1 MAAATP
7 ANSANRRRRVM
18 LIGRLASKSSV
29 SARKKPVRGLHETAI
44 SPTFLD
50 FSGLRGF
57 NARNPRKDVLFDP
70 PPGPRGRRST
80 PDSAMR
86 PRAQKCLVMALA
98 LCRSTLGRHHP
109 RRRVIQYPGAA
120 RFDRE
125 AAAYWIPRF
134 RGV

>member
-1 MAAATP
+1 MAAAAA
-7 ANSANRRRRVM
+7 ANSPIRRRRLSFM
-18 LIGRLASKSSV
+18 ARIGPKSPA
-29 SARKKPVRGLHETAI
+29 SARGKPLARLHERAI
-44 SPTFLD
+44 LARLSLTFGPCGGLTPAILGKTF
-50 FSGLRGF
+50 FST
-57 NARNPRKDVLFDP
+57 

-98 LCRSTLGRHHP
+98 LCRGALGRHHP
-109 RRRVIQYPGAA
+109 RRRVIQYPRAA

-125 AAAYWIPRF
+125 AAAYWIPRL